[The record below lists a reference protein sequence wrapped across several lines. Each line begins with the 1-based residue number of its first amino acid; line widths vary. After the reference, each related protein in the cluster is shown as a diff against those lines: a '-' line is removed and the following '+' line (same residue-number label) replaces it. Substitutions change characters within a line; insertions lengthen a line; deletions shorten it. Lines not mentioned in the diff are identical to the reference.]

1 MRKFRLEQ
9 NSRGTLDLKMV
20 AEKEGLSLGKILIG
34 EITYE
39 EALEISDDFNYLL
52 NNNNGEGIG

>member
-1 MRKFRLEQ
+1 MRQFRLEQ
-9 NSRGTLDLKMV
+9 NSKGTLDLKIV
-20 AEKEGLSLGKILIG
+20 ADKESKILIG

-39 EALEISDDFNYLL
+39 EAIEISDDFNYML